1 MQLVVT
7 GHSLGAGTASVLAF
21 LLRRLYPD
29 TVCYAYSPPGC
40 VFNAAAA
47 EASRSFVT
55 SVTFGED
62 FDPLHRAIAMHA
74 LTCECDITIHYSVWL
89 LKCRPFPS
97 LQKLKSS

>member
-40 VFNAAAA
+40 VFNAGRNTPVSLAVMLGIVELALRA
-47 EASRSFVT
+47 FSR
-55 SVTFGED
+55 
-62 FDPLHRAIAMHA
+62 
-74 LTCECDITIHYSVWL
+74 LTLLILTYYS
-89 LKCRPFPS
+89 S
-97 LQKLKSS
+97 